1 MITAYHR
8 PNALEEA
15 LKLLSV
21 PDTVPLGG
29 GTLLSKPTADAI
41 QAVDLQRLGLN
52 TLVKSGNILHIG
64 ATVTLQT
71 LLESEHCSD
80 ALKRALRLEAPLNV
94 RNAATIA
101 GTIVACDGRSPFVT
115 ALLAMDAKL
124 EIVGASADKTE
135 TLPLGDVLPLRE
147 QLRGKLITK
156 VSAPLNANLAFDYLA
171 RTPSDSP
178 IVCVALA
185 GRSVGRTRMAVGGFG
200 KCPILAVDGN
210 ASDDLAAAARNAFH
224 EATDEWASAEYRMDV
239 AAILALRCKTQI
251 TATRE

>member
-115 ALLAMDAKL
+115 ALLAMD
-124 EIVGASADKTE
+124 
-135 TLPLGDVLPLRE
+135 
-147 QLRGKLITK
+147 
-156 VSAPLNANLAFDYLA
+156 
-171 RTPSDSP
+171 
-178 IVCVALA
+178 
-185 GRSVGRTRMAVGGFG
+185 
-200 KCPILAVDGN
+200 
-210 ASDDLAAAARNAFH
+210 
-224 EATDEWASAEYRMDV
+224 
-239 AAILALRCKTQI
+239 
-251 TATRE
+251 